1 MQASNNIVIYNYPY
15 IALLSCNTQLEELN
29 DVT

>member
-1 MQASNNIVIYNYPY
+1 MRASNNIVIYNYPY
-15 IALLSCNTQLEELN
+15 IVLLLCNTQLGKVN